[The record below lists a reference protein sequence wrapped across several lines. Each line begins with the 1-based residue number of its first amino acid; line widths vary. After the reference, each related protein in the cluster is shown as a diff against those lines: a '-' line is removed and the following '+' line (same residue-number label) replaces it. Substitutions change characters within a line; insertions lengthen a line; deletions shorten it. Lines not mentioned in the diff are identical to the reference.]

1 MRDLTL
7 TATKTNL
14 KDGTDFPLFSKGQD
28 RARFQVFF
36 CKKCFDSFKKTA
48 MTFLFFPK
56 DG

>member
-36 CKKCFDSFKKTA
+36 LKKRLTSMTA
-48 MTFLFFPK
+48 MTFLSFSK
-56 DG
+56 DGE